1 MDEQQGVEIDGA
13 EKTETTSSLGRP
25 IWMIEKF
32 ALDVWRSRREES
44 GPMHSYRIV
53 IVRKIHLERRKG
65 ENNAK
70 EKKTPFKC

>member
-32 ALDVWRSRREES
+32 TLDVCGDLGGR
-44 GPMHSYRIV
+44 
-53 IVRKIHLERRKG
+53 
-65 ENNAK
+65 N
-70 EKKTPFKC
+70 